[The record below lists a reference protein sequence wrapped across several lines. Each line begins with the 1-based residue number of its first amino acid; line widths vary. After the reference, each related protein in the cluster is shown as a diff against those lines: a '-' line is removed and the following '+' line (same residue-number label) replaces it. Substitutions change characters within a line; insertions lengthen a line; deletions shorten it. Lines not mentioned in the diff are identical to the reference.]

1 MRSSDFHWGSQSIDG
16 SEVDGWIAS
25 EGHRRNLLGP
35 FNVCGIGA
43 GVVGNL
49 AIFFAKKPTTELRE
63 KKQKQRDMS
72 WFGGLE
78 KSFER
83 IYFFRFTYRNCITFF
98 MEQFAPKIS
107 SAPLTWMIL
116 LGCCSWCRPISWQA
130 GLQMRIASFMRLGL
144 NHGTFQPMKLKT
156 CQSRWSLSS
165 RWFFCGFEGPRGIHQ
180 LMSKVVSTHLWNTPL
195 NLSQQA
201 IKGFLS

>member
-35 FNVCGIGA
+35 FNVCGHRRGC
-43 GVVGNL
+43 GWKTSQ
-49 AIFFAKKPTTELRE
+49 FFSQKSQPQNSGKKNKNRE
-63 KKQKQRDMS
+63 ICHG
-72 WFGGLE
+72 FGGLE

-116 LGCCSWCRPISWQA
+116 LGCCSWCRPIS
-130 GLQMRIASFMRLGL
+130 
-144 NHGTFQPMKLKT
+144 
-156 CQSRWSLSS
+156 
-165 RWFFCGFEGPRGIHQ
+165 
-180 LMSKVVSTHLWNTPL
+180 
-195 NLSQQA
+195 
-201 IKGFLS
+201 